1 MDKDTVTAV
10 STGIALI
17 IGAFITP
24 FFNFLKELVTG
35 KKEDEPEYVTK
46 CELEVK
52 HREIIEEVGRKF
64 ASNDTVVA
72 MQSEF
77 KEIKGKLDKIEEGQ
91 NQQNLLIGK
100 LLAYFEGVKETV
112 TRR

>member
-1 MDKDTVTAV
+1 MDKDTITALC
-10 STGIALI
+10 TGAALL

-24 FFNFLKELVTG
+24 FINLIKDLMSRNKEVEQID
-35 KKEDEPEYVTK
+35 EDEKYVTK

-77 KEIKGKLDKIEEGQ
+77 KEIKGKLDKIYD
-91 NQQNLLIGK
+91 LLIERK
-100 LLAYFEGVKETV
+100 
-112 TRR
+112 